1 MNNKIE
7 MSYKIPQMETI
18 SRTAKIFNLPEYSI
32 RQLAR
37 SEKGKAFTIKFGR
50 KYLINT
56 EKFADFLNCKYN
68 TYEQVEQKKS
78 CNIYPVPVNIK

>member
-1 MNNKIE
+1 MNNNIE

-18 SRTAKIFNLPEYSI
+18 AKTAEIFNLPEHFI

-37 SEKGKAFTIKFGR
+37 SKQGKVFTIKAGR

-56 EKFADFLNCKYN
+56 EKFAEFLNCKYN
-68 TYEQVEQKKS
+68 TFEQVEDEKP
-78 CNIYPVPVNIK
+78 CNIYPVPVKLK

>member
-1 MNNKIE
+1 MNNNIE

-18 SRTAKIFNLPEYSI
+18 AKTAEIFNLPEHFI

-37 SEKGKAFTIKFGR
+37 SEKGKAFTIKAGR

-68 TYEQVEQKKS
+68 TYEQVKTEKT
-78 CNIYPVPVNIK
+78 CTIHPIPVNYK